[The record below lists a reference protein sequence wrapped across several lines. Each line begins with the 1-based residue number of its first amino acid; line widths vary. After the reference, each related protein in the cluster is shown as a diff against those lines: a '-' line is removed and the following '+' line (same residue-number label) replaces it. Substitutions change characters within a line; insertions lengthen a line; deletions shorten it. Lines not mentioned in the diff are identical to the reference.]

1 MKVKQRFIYFF
12 GLKRDQIFDIMH
24 KIKSFHIPDSYKGVG
39 IKYPDEVI
47 ILKKGK
53 VRQ

>member
-1 MKVKQRFIYFF
+1 MKVKQRFILFF
-12 GLKRDQIFDIMH
+12 GKSKSQIFDIINQ
-24 KIKSFHIPDSYKGVG
+24 IKNFHIPDSYKGVG

-53 VRQ
+53 TRQ